1 MEDLT
6 IPGWAIVLM
15 PTIVTG
21 IVYWLVWL
29 TKKMHENDLSI
40 ALNNANDENVKK
52 ELASLNEKID
62 RMDVKI
68 DSIMK
73 FIYSSGKSI

>member
-40 ALNNANDENVKK
+40 AVNNTNDENVKK
-52 ELASLNEKID
+52 ELSSLNEKID

-73 FIYSSGKSI
+73 FIYSSGRSV

>member
-15 PTIVTG
+15 PTIVTA

-29 TKKMHENDLSI
+29 TKEMHENDLSI
-40 ALNNANDENVKK
+40 AVNNTNDENVKK
-52 ELASLNEKID
+52 ELSSLNEKID